1 MELSQVGLNELRW
14 FLVVAETQNVS
25 RAAIRLNISQP
36 ALSRTIRRLEQAY
49 GVELFDRPNRRLQLN
64 QYGKALVLRVEA
76 AFRELALAEDDIA
89 TLRGPRTG
97 TVEVAFLHSF
107 GTWLVPS
114 LIGEYARVDAHA
126 RFLLHQDSADEV
138 TARLADGR
146 SQLILTSPR
155 PTDPLLAWVPLQD
168 EPLAL
173 ATWSNHYLAGR
184 AQVGLMEVLHEH
196 FIAMPREFGLRQTT
210 DALFAAR
217 GVHMDIALE
226 SAEIA
231 TMKALV
237 RSELG
242 IAIVPGGPNAPAT
255 PGVVLIPLSDE
266 DAFRTIGLSW
276 HLERRLPAA
285 ASRFR
290 GWLLTR
296 AESEQDPTPRAT
308 SIDSGAG

>member
-14 FLVVAETQNVS
+14 FLMVAETQNVS

-64 QYGKALVLRVEA
+64 RYGRALVLRVEA
-76 AFRELALAEDDIA
+76 ALRELTQAEDDIA
-89 TLRGPRTG
+89 TLLGPRAG
-97 TVEVAFLHSF
+97 IVELAFLHSF
-107 GTWLVPS
+107 GTWLVPG
-114 LIGEYARVDAHA
+114 LIAEYSQDDTQA

-138 TARLADGR
+138 TARLTDGR
-146 SQLILTSPR
+146 SHIVLISPR
-155 PTDPLLAWVPLQD
+155 PSDPLVGWVPLQD

-173 ATWSNHYLAGR
+173 ATWSTHYLAGR
-184 AQVGLMEVLHEH
+184 AQVGLMEVLHER
-196 FIAMPREFGLRQTT
+196 FIAMPREFGLRQIT
-210 DALFAAR
+210 DVLFAAR
-217 GVHMDIALE
+217 GVHMDIVLE

-237 RSELG
+237 RSKLG
-242 IAIVPGGPNAPAT
+242 IAIVPGGANAPAI

-266 DAFRTIGLSW
+266 DAYRTIGVSW

-290 GWLLTR
+290 GWLLSR
-296 AESEQDPTPRAT
+296 AQSADDSTPSEPPVDH
-308 SIDSGAG
+308 GAD